1 MSAPAEPKR
10 GIPALPQQVW
20 APLAAAFLMFVA
32 GGIGFLVGQPWL
44 FPSLATTA
52 SLQVETPAQ
61 PGARFY
67 NTIVGHGVALAMGF
81 LAVAVFRAND
91 APGVLSSG
99 HIVAVRLGA
108 AVLAVGLT
116 TLVTILLRAANPAS
130 GATTLLVAL
139 GSFRTVRDAVAVIV
153 GVLIVAVVGD
163 VIRRLRLGQTPLA
176 LVERRVLA
184 RVLPLQ

>member
-81 LAVAVFRAND
+81 LAVAIFRAND
-91 APGVLSSG
+91 MPGVASSG
-99 HIVAVRLGA
+99 HLVAARLWA
-108 AVLAVGLT
+108 AVLAMGLT
-116 TLVTILLRAANPAS
+116 TLVSILLRAPNPAAGS
-130 GATTLLVAL
+130 TTLLVAL
-139 GSFRTVRDAVAVIV
+139 GSFRTGRDAIAVIV

-163 VIRRLRLGQTPLA
+163 ILRRLRLGESPFA
-176 LVERRVLA
+176 LGRA
-184 RVLPLQ
+184 